1 MMARL
6 KRALARVEG
15 HWLAE
20 LIGAAS
26 LFALLWA
33 GLLFG
38 HAMGW

>member
-6 KRALARVEG
+6 KRALARMED
-15 HWLAE
+15 HW
-20 LIGAAS
+20 IGDLLGVTV

-38 HAMGW
+38 HAWGL

>member
-6 KRALARVEG
+6 KRALARMED

-20 LIGAAS
+20 LIGAVS
-26 LFALLWA
+26 IFALLWL

-38 HAMGW
+38 HAWGL

>member
-1 MMARL
+1 MMARF
-6 KRALARVEG
+6 KRAVARFED
-15 HWLAE
+15 HWLAD

-38 HAMGW
+38 HAWGL